1 MLFRS
6 ILSKFA
12 ADTGSEIANELL
24 KNWDLSRF
32 TLVLPRDYAKVLA
45 AIAEAS
51 TKGFNAEE
59 VDKYVM
65 EAIANG

>member
-1 MLFRS
+1 LKS

-12 ADTGSEIANELL
+12 ADTGSTVASELL

-45 AIAEAS
+45 AIAEAKS
-51 TKGFNAEE
+51 KGLNSDE
-59 VDKYVM
+59 VDKFVM
-65 EAIANG
+65 EAVANG